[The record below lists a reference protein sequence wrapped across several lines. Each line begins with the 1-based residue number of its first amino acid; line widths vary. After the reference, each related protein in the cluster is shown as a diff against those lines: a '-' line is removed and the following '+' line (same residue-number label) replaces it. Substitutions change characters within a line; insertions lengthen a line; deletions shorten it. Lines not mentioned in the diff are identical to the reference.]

1 MKKMPS
7 SENVAVRLLAPNLE
21 QHPGKTAYLCND
33 ERVSYQALA
42 DGANRFAALLRR
54 NGVGPGDRVLLA
66 LLDSPVFV
74 AAFLGT
80 ALAGSV
86 AVPVGTSLT
95 AEQYRLILDDCGACL
110 ILASPSVAGATG
122 FPADAAP
129 VITCG
134 ECLTD
139 ALPDIPATPFQP
151 APVRSDDLAFMLY
164 TSGSTGAPKGVP
176 HRHGDLPEVAE
187 RYAVQ
192 VLGMRADDLV
202 FSASKLNFAYGL
214 GNSLAFPLHVGATVL
229 LHSGAP
235 LPDQLL
241 LLMEKYRPTLFF
253 SVPTVY
259 AQIIRSV
266 TQDRLALPMRFGVSA
281 GEALPVAVLEE
292 WRRLTGMELIDGIGS
307 TEMAHIFIS
316 NRPGDIVA
324 GSAGTPVPGYE
335 IRLIDDAGRDVSPGE
350 PGHLLVRGPGAA
362 PYYWNRPDLT
372 ERTMRPDGFVRT
384 GDLFVE
390 QGGRYF
396 HKGRSDDMMKIGGQ
410 WVSPVQIEEVF
421 RHHPAI
427 ADCAVAACRVGGL
440 ERPALHFVLR
450 PGHAFDLRFEKELRA
465 YGVARLPDY
474 MRPMRY
480 LAVEGLPRN
489 ATGKVQRFKLRQS
502 S

>member
-1 MKKMPS
+1 MKENQS
-7 SENVAVRLLAPNLE
+7 GHNVAARLLAPNL
-21 QHPGKTAYLCND
+21 QRHPGKTAYLCGD
-33 ERVSYQALA
+33 EQVSYQALA
-42 DGANRFAALLRR
+42 DGACRFATLLRQH
-54 NGVGPGDRVLLA
+54 GIGPGDRVLLA
-66 LLDSPVFV
+66 LFDSPVFV

-80 ALAGSV
+80 ALVGGV
-86 AVPVGTSLT
+86 AVPVGTALSGEL
-95 AEQYRLILDDCGACL
+95 YRQILDDCGARL
-110 ILASPSVAGATG
+110 ILASPAVAGVAG
-122 FPADAAP
+122 FPRDRVP
-129 VITCG
+129 VIECG
-134 ECLTD
+134 ERFAA
-139 ALPDIPATPFQP
+139 ALPDVAPALFAPQP
-151 APVRSDDLAFMLY
+151 VASGDLAFMLY
-164 TSGSTGAPKGVP
+164 TSGSTGTPKGVP
-176 HRHGDLPEVAE
+176 HCHADLPEVAE

-192 VLGMRADDLV
+192 VLGMRADDIV

-214 GNSLAFPLHVGATVL
+214 GNSLAFPLHVGATAL
-229 LHSGAP
+229 LHAGPP
-235 LPDQLL
+235 LPEQLL
-241 LLMEKYRPTLFF
+241 PLMERHRPTLFF

-266 TQDRLALPMRFGVSA
+266 TQERLALPMRFAVSA

-316 NRPGDIVA
+316 NRPGDVVP

-335 IRLIDDAGRDVSPGE
+335 IRLIDDSDCDVLPGE

-362 PYYWNRPDLT
+362 PYYWNRPDLS

-396 HKGRSDDMMKIGGQ
+396 HKGRSDDMMKVGGQ
-410 WVSPVQIEEVF
+410 WVSPVQIEEAF

-427 ADCAVAACRVGGL
+427 TDCAAAACRVGGL
-440 ERPALHFVLR
+440 ERPALHLVLQ
-450 PGHAFDLRFEKELRA
+450 PGQAFDPRFEKELRA
-465 YGVARLPDY
+465 YAAARLPDY

-480 LAVEGLPRN
+480 LAVGELPRN

-502 S
+502 P